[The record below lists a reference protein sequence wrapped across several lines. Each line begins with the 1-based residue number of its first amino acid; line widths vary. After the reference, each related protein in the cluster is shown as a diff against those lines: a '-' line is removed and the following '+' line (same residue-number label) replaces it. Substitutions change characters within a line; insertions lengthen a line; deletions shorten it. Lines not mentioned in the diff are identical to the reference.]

1 MLQQCFQNPLIRIAG
16 QRQLASGILFLPQPE
31 VHEANFH
38 ISGSG
43 ALMLHVRGHG
53 LE

>member
-1 MLQQCFQNPLIRIAG
+1 MLQQCFKNPLIRIAG

-31 VHEANFH
+31 APEANFH
-38 ISGSG
+38 ISGSS